1 MKHGAAGPGLVPAD
15 LERHSI
21 EIDRKNL
28 RAALGSRST
37 EGKDSVRIIVRALDQ
52 AGNKLPFL
60 LDPVEIDVEG
70 AATLSGPDLV
80 PLRGGATGFWLESTG
95 TPGPITVKVTG
106 QRFGTTTISLSA
118 T

>member
-37 EGKDSVRIIVRALDQ
+37 EGKDSVRICVDGNARDGEGRRQFGGGGLGGEPRPDQLAALHRLRTD
-52 AGNKLPFL
+52 AERR
-60 LDPVEIDVEG
+60 V
-70 AATLSGPDLV
+70 AA
-80 PLRGGATGFWLESTG
+80 
-95 TPGPITVKVTG
+95 
-106 QRFGTTTISLSA
+106 
-118 T
+118 